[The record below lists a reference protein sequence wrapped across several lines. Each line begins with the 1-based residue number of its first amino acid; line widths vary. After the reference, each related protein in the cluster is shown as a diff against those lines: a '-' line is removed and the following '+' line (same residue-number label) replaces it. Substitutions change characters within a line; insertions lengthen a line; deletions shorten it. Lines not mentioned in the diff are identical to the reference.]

1 LVISCSVR
9 ERTGEISVRMALGA
23 APADVARMVVGQG
36 LKLTLFG
43 LGAGL
48 LSALALGRY
57 LSSQLFGI
65 RPSDP
70 ATFIAVAVLLAAV
83 ALLTSYLPAR
93 RATRVDPA
101 TVLRSEYRASGG
113 VTAGKASGYF
123 PPGTNRR
130 GNGDIR

>member
-70 ATFIAVAVLLAAV
+70 ATFIAVAVLLATV

-101 TVLRSEYRASGG
+101 TVLRSE
-113 VTAGKASGYF
+113 
-123 PPGTNRR
+123 
-130 GNGDIR
+130 